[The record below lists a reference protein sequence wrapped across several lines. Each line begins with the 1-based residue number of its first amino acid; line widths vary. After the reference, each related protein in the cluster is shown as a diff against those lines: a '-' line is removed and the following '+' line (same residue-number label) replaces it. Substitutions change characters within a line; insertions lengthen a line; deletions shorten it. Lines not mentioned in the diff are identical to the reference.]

1 MSDSKSLV
9 TLAEESA
16 KLEIALS
23 ESGGELTPEI
33 EAMLAEID
41 VALPEKVENYSLLID
56 RMTTLSAFYKDRAKF
71 IERMASAAEKVV
83 ERCEFNLKLAMEKT
97 GQTEIRGI
105 DVRYKLSPTAG
116 KVVIENEE
124 LIDPA
129 YTVIEQVRKIE
140 KKRIGEDLKAG
151 VPVKGARLEV
161 GTSLRRY
168 ANTPGKR

>member
-9 TLAEESA
+9 RLAEESA
-16 KLEIALS
+16 KIEIALA

-33 EAMLAEID
+33 EAALAVLDLKLPAKID
-41 VALPEKVENYSLLID
+41 GY
-56 RMTTLSAFYKDRAKF
+56 AFF
-71 IERMASAAEKVV
+71 LERMAQVACHYDERVKAYERMSKSANAVIKRLEDNIKY
-83 ERCEFNLKLAMEKT
+83 AMESTKT
-97 GQTEIRGI
+97 DEIKGV
-105 DVRYKLSPTAG
+105 DVRFKLSPTAG

-168 ANTPGKR
+168 ANTPGRK

>member
-9 TLAEESA
+9 RLAEESA
-16 KLEIALS
+16 KIEIALA

-41 VALPEKVENYSLLID
+41 VKLPEKVENYAMLMD
-56 RMTTLSAFYKDRAKF
+56 RMDDLAEFYESRMEMLAK
-71 IERMASAAEKVV
+71 MKSAAIKVV
-83 ERCEFNLKLAMEKT
+83 ERCEQNLKLAMEKT
-97 GQTEIRGI
+97 GETEIKGV
-105 DVRYKLSPTAG
+105 DVRFKLSPTAG

-168 ANTPGKR
+168 ANTPGRK